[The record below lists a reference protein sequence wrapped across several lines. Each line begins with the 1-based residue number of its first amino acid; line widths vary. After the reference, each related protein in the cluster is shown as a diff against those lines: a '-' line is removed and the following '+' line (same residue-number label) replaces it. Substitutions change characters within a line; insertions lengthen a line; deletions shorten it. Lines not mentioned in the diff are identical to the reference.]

1 MVGEAL
7 GVAGIAAT
15 VIGTAA
21 VMLFPQVSRKIAW
34 GTMAFGI
41 LLLGS
46 SGGIFLIP
54 AGDAQGP
61 ITAPNNRGIIT
72 NNQSGGQNII
82 NNGPPPPTAAA
93 SEKSVSPSPGGYAH
107 EIAVHINSSA
117 PIVLVK
123 ILAESEHVKGMSFV
137 MTGSNEIWKSGK
149 SHQTASRSTATVNE
163 TLRSPC

>member
-72 NNQSGGQNII
+72 NNHLAAKTSLIMGRRRPQQQHPKNQYPL
-82 NNGPPPPTAAA
+82 PPGATPM
-93 SEKSVSPSPGGYAH
+93 KSPY
-107 EIAVHINSSA
+107 
-117 PIVLVK
+117 
-123 ILAESEHVKGMSFV
+123 
-137 MTGSNEIWKSGK
+137 T
-149 SHQTASRSTATVNE
+149 
-163 TLRSPC
+163 